1 MASQPLL
8 ALFLKGPGSILQVAR
23 SLPGRERDG
32 DGPDPAAPYRALD
45 GFFQPGRLGIFTCL
59 NAMIRTAGLYLP
71 AHPQTWK
78 AKDTRPSP
86 LTWLAPVA

>member
-1 MASQPLL
+1 MAM
-8 ALFLKGPGSILQVAR
+8 AR
-23 SLPGRERDG
+23 IQRLH
-32 DGPDPAAPYRALD
+32 RALD
-45 GFFQPGRLGIFTCL
+45 GFFQPGRLGSFTYL

>member
-8 ALFLKGPGSILQVAR
+8 VLFLQALVASCKWLGLYPAGSEMAMAR
-23 SLPGRERDG
+23 IQRLHI
-32 DGPDPAAPYRALD
+32 ALSTASSSQD
-45 GFFQPGRLGIFTCL
+45 VKVSSPTL

-71 AHPQTWK
+71 THPQTWK